1 MIIYSIVTV
10 NTTIYQ
16 YLNTLLSIFNFYFG
30 SIEKLDSKNISN
42 I

>member
-10 NTTIYQ
+10 NTIYQ